1 MQNVP
6 QKNRARISPW
16 FAWLFPIPFVIAGAV
31 TLTLGVRSLW
41 FARESSSW
49 PSTSGV
55 VIHSDVETSRGNKGT
70 TYQAEIMYD
79 YEVDG
84 STYSS
89 NRVGYGDYG
98 SSNPS
103 PARQM
108 VNRYPKGKSVTV
120 YYQEEDPEQSCLEP
134 GVHGRTYF
142 LPSFGAV
149 FFFAGL
155 GMWIYLPRVV
165 RKQNQ
170 NADISA
176 V

>member
-6 QKNRARISPW
+6 QKNRARVSPW

-55 VIHSDVETSRGNKGT
+55 VIQSDVETSRGNKGT

-134 GVHGRTYF
+134 GIHGRTYF

-155 GMWIYLPRVV
+155 AMWIYLPRVI
-165 RKQNQ
+165 RRQNQ
-170 NADISA
+170 SA
-176 V
+176 EILAA